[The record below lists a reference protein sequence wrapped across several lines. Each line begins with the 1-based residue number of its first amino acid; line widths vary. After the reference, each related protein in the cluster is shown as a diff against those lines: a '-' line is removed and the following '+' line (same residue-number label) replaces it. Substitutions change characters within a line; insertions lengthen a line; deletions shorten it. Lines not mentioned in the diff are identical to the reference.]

1 MKFSIVSDSSCD
13 IPPELIQRWGI
24 HIVPFYVSFDGET
37 YRREGRDI
45 SAEEFYQTLVDRP
58 GCYPKTSMPTLYD
71 YGAAFCGPVKKGLPV
86 LCICLN
92 AAFSGACQTAANAAA
107 LMQEEFP
114 GSKIHVM
121 DSQLVTVLQ
130 GLLVH
135 QAVQLRDQDLTL
147 EEAVPRLEA
156 LRETGRIFFTTN
168 DLDYLSHGG
177 RIGKAAAATGTV
189 LQLKPMIEYRDCGL
203 HSAGL
208 VRGRK
213 KSLQRCMELF
223 REYVERERIDLSAY
237 TVTTGY
243 GYDHEEY
250 AAFNEQAEA
259 LLRDLGHT
267 WERMGDFHISVTIG
281 VHTGPHPI
289 GIGLLRRA

>member
-1 MKFSIVSDSSCD
+1 MKFQIVSDSSCD

-24 HIVPFYVSFDGET
+24 HMVPFYVSFDGET

-92 AAFSGACQTAANAAA
+92 GAFSGSCQTAVNAAA
-107 LMQEEFP
+107 MMQEEFP
-114 GSKIHVM
+114 RAKIHVM
-121 DSQLVTVLQ
+121 DSQLATVLQ
-130 GLLVH
+130 GLLVR
-135 QAVQLRDQDLTL
+135 QAVLLRDQDLTL

-156 LRETGRIFFTTN
+156 VRSTGRIFFTTN

-189 LQLKPMIEYRDCGL
+189 LQLKPMIEYRDCDL
-203 HSAGL
+203 YSAGL

-213 KSLQRCMELF
+213 KSVQRCLELF
-223 REYVERERIDLSAY
+223 REYVTKERIDLERYDIA
-237 TVTTGY
+237 TGY
-243 GYDHEEY
+243 GYDQAEY
-250 AAFNEQAEA
+250 AAFNDRAAE
-259 LLRDLGHT
+259 LLSDLGRP
-267 WERMGDFHISVTIG
+267 WERLGDFHISVTIG

-289 GIGLLRRA
+289 GIGLLKRA

>member
-1 MKFSIVSDSSCD
+1 MKFQIVSDSSCD
-13 IPPELIQRWGI
+13 IPPELIRRWDI
-24 HIVPFYVSFDGET
+24 QIVPFYVSFDGET

-71 YGAAFCGPVKKGLPV
+71 YGAAFCGPVKQGLPV

-92 AAFSGACQTAANAAA
+92 GAFSGSCQTAVNAAA
-107 LMQEEFP
+107 LMRDEFP
-114 GSKIHVM
+114 GAEITVI
-121 DSQLVTVLQ
+121 DSQLATALQ

-135 QAVQLRDQDLTL
+135 QAVVLRDQGLTL
-147 EEAVPRLEA
+147 GEAAARLEA
-156 LRETGRIFFTTN
+156 VRGSGRIFFTTN

-203 HSAGL
+203 YSAGL

-213 KSLQRCMELF
+213 KSLQRCLELF
-223 REYVERERIDLSAY
+223 REYVERERIDLEAY
-237 TVTTGY
+237 TVITGY
-243 GYDHEEY
+243 GYNRAEY
-250 AAFNEQAEA
+250 DAFNDRAAA
-259 LLRDLGHT
+259 LLAELGHP
-267 WERMGDFHISVTIG
+267 WQRLGDFHISVTIG

-289 GIGLLRRA
+289 GIGLLKKA

>member
-1 MKFSIVSDSSCD
+1 
-13 IPPELIQRWGI
+13 
-24 HIVPFYVSFDGET
+24 
-37 YRREGRDI
+37 
-45 SAEEFYQTLVDRP
+45 
-58 GCYPKTSMPTLYD
+58 
-71 YGAAFCGPVKKGLPV
+71 
-86 LCICLN
+86 
-92 AAFSGACQTAANAAA
+92 
-107 LMQEEFP
+107 
-114 GSKIHVM
+114 M

-213 KSLQRCMELF
+213 KSLQRCIELF
-223 REYVERERIDLSAY
+223 REYVERERIDLGAY